1 MSNFDVNPQLH
12 PTNHWTITEELFHN
26 FQLFNVATYLDT
38 DRLESVSDSM
48 LGQVRLGRIDSQSRL
63 EHAKLPVATPQVSA
77 AHKNSTKQA

>member
-26 FQLFNVATYLDT
+26 FQLFHVATYLDT

-48 LGQVRLGRIDSQSRL
+48 LG
-63 EHAKLPVATPQVSA
+63 
-77 AHKNSTKQA
+77 